1 MPQWSCLHGWFIRA
15 VSVTDRT
22 DALPVMLVLAMEG
35 MQVCRRCYETFFV
48 NVFSK
53 TATMT
58 LFHYVLGMVFYLSI
72 GVCVLVGVHFQH
84 LQFPSERANLASP
97 SLLHNWMKPCILLCL
112 FFSRFFCLSV
122 CLSVPLPSLFLSL
135 SLSLPLFLSFYP
147 SSTPLLSH
155 THLLSLSMSVF
166 ALSLTLSLSLSLT
179 LSLSLSLS
187 FCLLPPVCLMP
198 LFPTSPCLS
207 FSALCLPTSLSVCLS
222 LFPLLFY
229 FLDPNT

>member
-1 MPQWSCLHGWFIRA
+1 
-15 VSVTDRT
+15 
-22 DALPVMLVLAMEG
+22 MEG

-166 ALSLTLSLSLSLT
+166 ALSLTLCLSHSLSLC
-179 LSLSLSLS
+179 LSLSLSPSSHPSVSCPSSQPLHVCLFLLCVSPPLSQCVSLS
-187 FCLLPPVCLMP
+187 FLC
-198 LFPTSPCLS
+198 S
-207 FSALCLPTSLSVCLS
+207 FI
-222 LFPLLFY
+222 F
-229 FLDPNT
+229 